1 LNDRSRTLSRRT
13 ASAVLAGAIAW
24 PYLGASAQ
32 QVPTEATNA
41 AHDLLLSVFED
52 PKSACEIG
60 TACLKLM
67 VEGANA
73 AEQLVNAIV
82 GAPEY
87 DHEVLCNTQALKQ
100 RITNRVRRDFTEGA
114 VVNADGWVLS
124 VTEARLYALAAL
136 VAGPASI
143 S

>member
-1 LNDRSRTLSRRT
+1 MNDRSRTLSRRT
-13 ASAVLAGAIAW
+13 ASVVLAGAIAW
-24 PYLGASAQ
+24 PCLGTSAQ
-32 QVPTEATNA
+32 QVPTEATKT

-52 PKSACEIG
+52 PKYAYEIG

-67 VEGANA
+67 AEGANTP
-73 AEQLVNAIV
+73 EHLVNAII
-82 GAPEY
+82 GAPEC
-87 DHEVLCNTQALKQ
+87 DHEVLLTTPALKEH
-100 RITNRVRRDFTEGA
+100 ISNRVRRDFTEGA

-136 VAGPASI
+136 IAGPASK

>member
-24 PYLGASAQ
+24 PCLGASAQ
-32 QVPTEATNA
+32 PAPTQATNV
-41 AHDLLLSVFED
+41 AHDLILSIFED

-60 TACLKLM
+60 AACLKLM
-67 VEGANA
+67 VEGANTS
-73 AEQLVNAIV
+73 EHLVNAIV
-82 GAPEY
+82 GAPEC
-87 DHEVLCNTQALKQ
+87 DHEMLRNAQALKQ
-100 RITNRVRRDFTEGA
+100 RISNRVRRDFTEGA

-136 VAGPASI
+136 VARPASK

>member
-1 LNDRSRTLSRRT
+1 
-13 ASAVLAGAIAW
+13 
-24 PYLGASAQ
+24 LGASAQ
-32 QVPTEATNA
+32 QVPIEANKA

-60 TACLKLM
+60 TACLNLM

-73 AEQLVNAIV
+73 AEHLVNAII
-82 GAPEY
+82 GAPEC
-87 DHEVLCNTQALKQ
+87 DHEVLRTIPALKQ
-100 RITNRVRRDFTEGA
+100 HISNRVRRDFTEGA

-136 VAGPASI
+136 VAGPASK